1 MGEDGK
7 ISGFKEE
14 NQQKVYCHH
23 SVDEQTEGQE
33 ASVNS

>member
-7 ISGFKEE
+7 ISDFKEE
-14 NQQKVYCHH
+14 NQQVYCHH

-33 ASVNS
+33 ASLNS